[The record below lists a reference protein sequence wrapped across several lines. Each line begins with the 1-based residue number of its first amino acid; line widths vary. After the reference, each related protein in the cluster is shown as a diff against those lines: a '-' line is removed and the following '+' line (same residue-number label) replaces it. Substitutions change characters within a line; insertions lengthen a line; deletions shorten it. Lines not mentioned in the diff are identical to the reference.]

1 MNRVIR
7 FATAGC
13 AIALA
18 ASLGVARA
26 ADPWVTAQTT
36 SGTVVGTVN
45 YVNSFKGIPFA
56 APPVGPLR
64 WKAPQPPAAWN
75 RRARCIGP
83 YGPACAQAAPPTTV
97 TSEDCLTL
105 NVWTPGAKG
114 DRLPVLVYIYG
125 GGFAV
130 GSASSPV
137 FDGTQLARHGVVVV
151 TLNYR
156 LNVFGFL
163 AHPALTAE
171 SPEHTSG
178 NYGLLDQVAALQ
190 WIQANAAAFGGNPRN
205 VTIFGESAGAGSVSA
220 LMTKPRAKG
229 IYVRA
234 IMNSAPVFRPQLGI
248 ADAEAAGVKLA
259 AGANLAQLRTTPA
272 ADLIKRIPPLDP
284 DTRSDMAITL
294 GPIAD
299 NVVLPD
305 EKATFAAGKQNIVPI
320 IVGNNVNEGSFFMR
334 GVPVKTLA
342 MYDAALKK
350 RFGAAAD
357 QARAFYPA
365 TTDDGALIAEST
377 IVGDMDINTG
387 VRKMAN
393 VMAKSGAPVYRYLFT
408 RARAG
413 KPPGH
418 SDELAYIFNAPT
430 VGGVGQPLP
439 TFDATDQRVSEAMM
453 TAWTQFA
460 KTGNP
465 RSAGFERVAPLH
477 ARHGPI
483 HRLRRYDHDGH
494 RVPHGRAGLPRQNRR
509 TLTPFRWGRT
519 FTDVCRN
526 GASFCAKKV
535 GPGII
540 TGAADDD
547 PSGIATYAI
556 AGASLGYGLLWVALL
571 TIPMMIAVQEMCAR
585 IGMVTGTGLI
595 AAMRRVMPVWLLRTL
610 VVLVVAANTR

>member
-7 FATAGC
+7 IALVGC
-13 AIALA
+13 AIFLA
-18 ASLGVARA
+18 SSLGLARA
-26 ADPWVTAQTT
+26 ADPWVTARTT

-64 WKAPQPPAAWN
+64 WKAPQPPIPWTGVRDASSF
-75 RRARCIGP
+75 
-83 YGPACAQAAPPTTV
+83 GPACAQAAPPGTA

-105 NVWTPGAKG
+105 NIWTPGAAG

-130 GSASSPV
+130 GSASSPT
-137 FDGTQLARHGVVVV
+137 FDGTQLARHGVMVV
-151 TLNYR
+151 TINYR

-190 WIQANAAAFGGNPRN
+190 WLQANAAAFGGNPKN

-220 LMTKPRAKG
+220 LLTMPRAKG
-229 IYVRA
+229 LYVRA
-234 IMNSAPVFRPQLGI
+234 IMDSAPVFRPQLAI
-248 ADAEAAGVKLA
+248 AAAESAGVQLA
-259 AGANLAQLRTTPA
+259 AGANLAQLRAMPA

-284 DTRSDMAITL
+284 DTRSDIAITL

-299 NVVLPD
+299 NIVLPD
-305 EKATFAAGKQNIVPI
+305 EKAAYAAGKQNIVPI
-320 IVGNNVNEGSFFMR
+320 IVGNNVNEGSFFAR
-334 GVPVKTLA
+334 GVPVKTLV

-350 RFGAAAD
+350 RFGAAAA

-365 TTDDGALIAEST
+365 SDDAGALVAEST

-387 VRKMAN
+387 VRKMAIA
-393 VMAKSGAPVYRYLFT
+393 MAKQGAPVYRYLFT
-408 RARAG
+408 RSRAG
-413 KPPGH
+413 KLPGH
-418 SDELAYIFNAPT
+418 SDELPYIFNTPT
-430 VGGVGQPLP
+430 VGGVGQTLP

-465 RSAGFERVAPLH
+465 NLPGSNAWP
-477 ARHGPI
+477 
-483 HRLRRYDHDGH
+483 RYT
-494 RVPHGRAGLPRQNRR
+494 VQNDRFIVFGD
-509 TLTPFRWGRT
+509 TTT
-519 FTDVCRN
+519 
-526 GASFCAKKV
+526 
-535 GPGII
+535 
-540 TGAADDD
+540 
-547 PSGIATYAI
+547 
-556 AGASLGYGLLWVALL
+556 
-571 TIPMMIAVQEMCAR
+571 
-585 IGMVTGTGLI
+585 TGT
-595 AAMRRVMPVWLLRTL
+595 AFRTAEL
-610 VVLVVAANTR
+610 DFLDKTVGR